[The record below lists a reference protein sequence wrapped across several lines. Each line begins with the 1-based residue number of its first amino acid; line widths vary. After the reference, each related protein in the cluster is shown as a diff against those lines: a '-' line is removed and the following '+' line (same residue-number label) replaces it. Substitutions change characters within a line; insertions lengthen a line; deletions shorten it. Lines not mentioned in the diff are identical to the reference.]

1 MTTSGP
7 TGDASYE
14 AERPRRGVFGS
25 VVRRV
30 VPAVMSRVDTE
41 ELLEYVD
48 VNAIAEELDL
58 DAVVDRLDVNALAGR
73 LDLDALVARLDVD
86 AVASRMDLDALVA
99 RLDVDA
105 VAGRLD
111 LQALVDR
118 LDVDAVASRLDLDAL
133 VARLDVDAVAGRL
146 DLDALVD
153 RLDMARLTAGATQ
166 DVAFSGLDLVRRQLV
181 RADSTVDRV
190 VDRLVGR
197 SPGDRPVAP
206 RQLLLPPPA
215 PGGPT
220 QEDEVDGRRSVSG
233 HYAGPVSRLAALAG
247 DVLASL
253 GAFGFVSSMTLYL
266 FGVFTPADV
275 TLSSGSWPMV
285 VFGVAWFL
293 LWFWV
298 PVALFD
304 RTPAMAVVGLAVVSR
319 QGETTSSSAALIRAV
334 AVPLSLSLLA
344 LGLIGLIL
352 GRERRTLHD
361 VLAGTVVVYDWGERE
376 AERPATVRELL
387 TARVNRG
394 RARRERA
401 VEV

>member
-1 MTTSGP
+1 MTTTGP

-14 AERPRRGVFGS
+14 AERPRRGVIGS

-58 DAVVDRLDVNALAGR
+58 NAVAGRLDVNALAGR

-86 AVASRMDLDALVA
+86 AVASRLDLDALVA
-99 RLDVDA
+99 RLDIDA

-111 LQALVDR
+111 LHALVDR
-118 LDVDAVASRLDLDAL
+118 LDVDALAARLDLDAL

-166 DVAFSGLDLVRRQLV
+166 DVAFSGLDLARRQLV

-190 VDRLVGR
+190 VDRVIGR
-197 SPGDRPVAP
+197 SPEDRPVAP
-206 RQLLLPPPA
+206 RQLLLPSPVSGA
-215 PGGPT
+215 PT
-220 QEDEVDGRRSVSG
+220 EEDVDGRRSVSG

-247 DVLASL
+247 DVFASL

-319 QGETTSSSAALIRAV
+319 QGSTTSSLAAFIRAV
-334 AVPLSLSLLA
+334 AVPLSLSLFA
-344 LGLIGLIL
+344 LGLIGLFL
-352 GRERRTLHD
+352 DRERRTLHD
-361 VLAGTVVVYDWGERE
+361 VLARTAVVYDWGERE

-387 TARVNRG
+387 TARVNRV